1 MKTNPRL
8 LALAAVGALLLAG
21 LLFFIVDERD
31 RAASAAREAP
41 VERPRP
47 SRDRPQLAEPG
58 RPARGADAPSTSAD
72 DPDAPGAGEPS
83 RARDSIGDVGERRA
97 PPADVEERIAALAQ
111 VAARFRA
118 EAREPARATTTRAP
132 DKEGIR
138 AAMRD
143 AIPKLKECYEPWAA
157 MNPELSGKIS
167 ASFVLGPD
175 GGTPDDV
182 HVVEGG
188 LGSEAL
194 DGCIL
199 SVVESELHFAR
210 TADGEPVRVTYPLRF
225 SSEPDPAQ

>member
-8 LALAAVGALLLAG
+8 LAIAALGAALVAG
-21 LLFFIVDERD
+21 LLIFIVDERD
-31 RAASAAREAP
+31 RVETAAHEAP
-41 VERPRP
+41 PAERPRP
-47 SRDRPQLAEPG
+47 SRDRPQLADPG
-58 RPARGADAPSTSAD
+58 RPAPGGGGATTRDAEATGAKGAAHD
-72 DPDAPGAGEPS
+72 DGEEAQ
-83 RARDSIGDVGERRA
+83 REGERAA
-97 PPADVEERIAALAQ
+97 PPDIAARVAALAE
-111 VAARFRA
+111 VAARYRA
-118 EAREPARATTTRAP
+118 ERVDAPRPTTTRGP

-157 MNPELSGKIS
+157 MNPELSGKLS

-194 DGCIL
+194 EGCVL
-199 SVVESELHFAR
+199 SVVESELHFER

-225 SSEPDPAQ
+225 SSEPDPAP